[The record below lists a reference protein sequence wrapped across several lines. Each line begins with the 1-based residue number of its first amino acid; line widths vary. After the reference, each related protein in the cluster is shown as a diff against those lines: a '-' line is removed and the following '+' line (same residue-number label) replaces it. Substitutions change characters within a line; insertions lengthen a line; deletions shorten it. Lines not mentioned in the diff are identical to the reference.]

1 MYIKLYEFCFYCV
14 YNTIRVSERIP
25 GRIRGV
31 FRNGRLGARI
41 LCILSYTHFIMIVY
55 IMLYI
60 YGLYKAHDG
69 VCTRLWI
76 LRHTTSICSGFKLC
90 ITAIHV
96 FKVVDFDC
104 VYKLYTLL
112 MSGRG
117 LTYGVLVTW
126 QLDCV

>member
-1 MYIKLYEFCFYCV
+1 M
-14 YNTIRVSERIP
+14 
-25 GRIRGV
+25 
-31 FRNGRLGARI
+31 
-41 LCILSYTHFIMIVY
+41 
-55 IMLYI
+55 
-60 YGLYKAHDG
+60 
-69 VCTRLWI
+69 
-76 LRHTTSICSGFKLC
+76 C

-126 QLDCV
+126 QLDCVYKLYTFILSTISYTRFLYNGSRLTVAVARLCILIYTLSVLLSYYSVYTKAIISHSGFCDSER